1 MDNTWIVV
9 ADSSRARIFE
19 VPPRSRE
26 IHEVEDFV
34 NPYGR
39 AQARELQTD
48 ANGRAYARSGGD
60 QPTHAMD
67 PRSDPVAHETELF
80 AKRLCQVLDQARA
93 QHRYETLCLVAA
105 PKFLGLL
112 RGNLSKEA
120 AKLVTREIDKDLS
133 ADDAA
138 SIYHRVTGKEPPS
151 RREGGPRP

>member
-19 VPPRSRE
+19 VPPSSRE

-48 ANGRAYARSGGD
+48 AHGRAYARSGGD

-67 PRSDPVAHETELF
+67 SRSDPVAHETELF
-80 AKRLCQVLDQARA
+80 AKRLCEVLDQARV
-93 QHRYETLCLVAA
+93 QHRYETLCLVAG

-120 AKLVTREIDKDLS
+120 TKLVTREIDKDLS
-133 ADDAA
+133 ADDAE
-138 SIYHRVTGKEPPS
+138 SIYQRVTGKEPPS
-151 RREGGPRP
+151 HREGGPRL